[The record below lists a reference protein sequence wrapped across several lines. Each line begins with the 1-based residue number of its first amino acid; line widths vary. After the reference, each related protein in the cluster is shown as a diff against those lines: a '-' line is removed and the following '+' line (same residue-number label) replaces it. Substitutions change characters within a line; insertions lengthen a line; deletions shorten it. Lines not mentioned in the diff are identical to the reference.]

1 MIMLV
6 MPQCGDIGKPH
17 CIHYGSFPYGAALHG
32 VTPGTCR
39 MDKELYILFTV
50 YPNEMCSRA
59 SQQSCTEVVLLS
71 KKGMDSRYCAM
82 QDGEDS
88 NLPVA

>member
-1 MIMLV
+1 
-6 MPQCGDIGKPH
+6 
-17 CIHYGSFPYGAALHG
+17 
-32 VTPGTCR
+32 
-39 MDKELYILFTV
+39 
-50 YPNEMCSRA
+50 MCSRA